1 MRCDGQQEEQAKMKR
16 AKHIKQK
23 TRTVRY
29 PNISRH
35 ADILGVTREHL
46 WRVLTGRRESRSLIM
61 RYNSIDSMV
70 G

>member
-1 MRCDGQQEEQAKMKR
+1 MKR

-23 TRTVRY
+23 TRTVRF

-35 ADILGVTREHL
+35 AAELGVTREHL
-46 WRVLTGRRESRSLIM
+46 WRVLTGRRESRSLTA
-61 RYNSIDSMV
+61 RYSDLEGMV